1 MITSLTWD
9 LLHTA
14 TSLLLLTAFRLW
26 PLFCSV
32 STFTLQLFQIL
43 SVFRYHHQVPTQTR
57 SHFPVHTY
65 WAAAAREREGGG
77 GEKGHEVGSY
87 CLYKIS
93 FEHSKIWKTIR
104 HHHQDV
110 LSAWVLLSFPGKERF
125 DAAIQQPN
133 GQFFCYSKTNN
144 QDGVNYSRGKIQ
156 DYPL

>member
-1 MITSLTWD
+1 MRSSPFCHFPGASNSFQTLASV
-9 LLHTA
+9 
-14 TSLLLLTAFRLW
+14 
-26 PLFCSV
+26 LFCFHFHFA
-32 STFTLQLFQIL
+32 TFPNTFSFPISSGPDPNKVPLPRTYIL
-43 SVFRYHHQVPTQTR
+43 GS
-57 SHFPVHTY
+57 SSK
-65 WAAAAREREGGG
+65 RERGG

-110 LSAWVLLSFPGKERF
+110 LSAWVLLPFPGKERF

-133 GQFFCYSKTNN
+133 GQFFSYSKTNN